1 MSKFNVLHHDLVPEH
16 DLVDVKDEEQ
26 LLKKLKTQKDFLPK
40 ISIKDPAVEAL
51 SEIYGE
57 IKPGRIIKIT
67 RKVSR
72 DDKTV
77 GITEYYRVVSN
88 EVMR

>member
-16 DLVDVKDEEQ
+16 DLVDEKDEAE

-40 ISIKDPAVEAL
+40 ISIKDPAIEAL

-57 IKPGRIIKIT
+57 IKTGRIIKIT

-77 GITEYYRVVSN
+77 GIAEYYRVVSN